1 MLRAPLAALSLA
13 LILSGCARMSPGLG
27 FDDAATDIQSRTGA
41 QARWDRAGPED
52 QEARDAVQQLLAAEL
67 TADAAVQVA
76 LLNNPELQATY
87 EELDIAQAD
96 LVRAGLLRNPIFTG
110 ELRFDTAGGGTGI
123 ALDITQDFL
132 SLLTIPLRRSRA
144 DAAFQA
150 AKARVTRAAV
160 DTAFDT
166 RAAFYRYQAAEEA
179 KALRETLEQS
189 AAASAELARR
199 LHQAGN
205 TRELDLLTQQA
216 QHEQA
221 RLDTEL
227 AAAQVAHAR
236 EQLNV
241 LMGLPGPQANWSAPP
256 RLPHPPPG
264 DEPHAALEQLAL
276 DQSLELAEARAQINQ
291 AAAAARLA
299 RPLAWLEGSEL
310 GVGAERETE
319 GGWEVGPSLSIPIPI
334 FDSGGASSGEA
345 AARLRQAVQRY
356 HATAIRTRAAAR
368 LASENLRSARA
379 RVEQHQRSL
388 LPLHDRIVKQSLLQY
403 NAMQIS
409 PFQLLQAQQGQ
420 VSAAA
425 SSVEALRD
433 YWTAHADLQRI
444 IAGAA
449 APMTV
454 SAPAARNT
462 AAPRTTGEH

>member
-13 LILSGCARMSPGLG
+13 LLVSGCARMTPGLG
-27 FDDAATDIQSRTGA
+27 FDAAAADIQSRTGA
-41 QARWDRAGPED
+41 QARWDRARPED
-52 QEARDAVQQLLAAEL
+52 HQAREAVQQLLAAEL

-144 DAAFQA
+144 DAAFEA
-150 AKARVTRAAV
+150 AKARITRAAV

-166 RAAFYRYQAAEEA
+166 RAAFYRYQAAA
-179 KALRETLEQS
+179 NTHALRQSVEQ
-189 AAASAELARR
+189 AAALSAELAGR

-205 TRELDLLTQQA
+205 TRELDLLNQQA

-227 AAAQVAHAR
+227 AAAQVALAR
-236 EQLNV
+236 EQLNI
-241 LMGLPGPQANWSAPP
+241 LMGLSGPQTTWSAPP
-256 RLPHPPPG
+256 TLPPPPPS

-276 DQSLELAEARAQINQ
+276 DHSLELAEARALINQ
-291 AAAAARLA
+291 AAASARLA
-299 RPLAWLEGSEL
+299 RPLAWLDGSEL
-310 GVGAERETE
+310 GAGAERETE

-334 FDSGGASSGEA
+334 FDLGGASAGEA

-379 RVEQHQRSL
+379 RVEQHQQSL
-388 LPLHDRIVKQSLLQY
+388 LPLHDRIVSQSLLQY

-409 PFQLLQAQQGQ
+409 PFQLLQAKQGQ
-420 VSAAA
+420 VNAAV
-425 SSVEALRD
+425 SSVESLRD
-433 YWTAHADLQRI
+433 YWTAHADLQRV
-444 IAGAA
+444 IAGAP
-449 APMTV
+449 APLTA
-454 SAPAARNT
+454 SATAART
-462 AAPRTTGEH
+462 SAAPRTTGDH